1 MRNDNL
7 QISAFYPL
15 WKKYKPV
22 VLKLM
27 IDAQNGP
34 QTYPLSKH
42 EFTDLAPKKNIVYS
56 FKMDIFQSKPLVA
69 IKTSLVAQDFMEMIR
84 QSAKA
89 IELMDTSTY
98 HIELDKQFVLN
109 ISCTPATNET
119 EDVANEIEDAPE
131 EEVQKE
137 TEE

>member
-27 IDAQNGP
+27 VDAENGP
-34 QTYPLSKH
+34 QSYPLSKH

-56 FKMDIFQSKPLVA
+56 FKIDIFQSKPLVA
-69 IKTSLVAQDFMEMIR
+69 IKTSLVAQDFMEMIK
-84 QSAKA
+84 QSGKA
-89 IELMDTSTY
+89 IELMDVATY
-98 HIELDKQFVLN
+98 HIELDKQFMLN
-109 ISCTPATNET
+109 ISCTPVANET
-119 EDVANEIEDAPE
+119 EEAPE
-131 EEVQKE
+131 EEAEKE

>member
-22 VLKLM
+22 ILKLM
-27 IDAQNGP
+27 VDAQDGP
-34 QTYPLSKH
+34 QSYPLSKH

-56 FKMDIFQSKPLVA
+56 FKIDLLNLKPLVA
-69 IKTSLVAQDFMEMIR
+69 IKTSLVAMDFMELIR
-84 QSAKA
+84 QSNKA
-89 IELMDTSTY
+89 AELTANATY
-98 HIELDKQFVLN
+98 HLELDKQFNFHV
-109 ISCTPATNET
+109 SCTPVVDET
-119 EDVANEIEDAPE
+119 EDAPE
-131 EEVQKE
+131 EEAQKE

>member
-22 VLKLM
+22 ILKLM
-27 IDAQNGP
+27 VDAQDGP
-34 QTYPLSKH
+34 QSYPLSKH

-56 FKMDIFQSKPLVA
+56 FKIDLLNLKPLVA
-69 IKTSLVAQDFMEMIR
+69 IKTSLVAMDFMELIR
-84 QSAKA
+84 QSNKA
-89 IELMDTSTY
+89 AELTSNATY
-98 HIELDKQFVLN
+98 HLELDKQFNFHV
-109 ISCTPATNET
+109 SCTPVVDESA
-119 EDVANEIEDAPE
+119 EIEDAPDE
-131 EEVQKE
+131 EAQKE

>member
-1 MRNDNL
+1 
-7 QISAFYPL
+7 
-15 WKKYKPV
+15 
-22 VLKLM
+22 M

-56 FKMDIFQSKPLVA
+56 FKIDIFQSKPLVA

-109 ISCTPATNET
+109 VSCTPVANET
-119 EDVANEIEDAPE
+119 EDVANETEDAPE

>member
-1 MRNDNL
+1 MRNDTL

-27 IDAQNGP
+27 MDAKDGV

-56 FKMDIFQSKPLVA
+56 FKIDIFQSKPLVA

-84 QSAKA
+84 QSGKA
-89 IELMDTSTY
+89 IELMDTATY
-98 HIELDKQFVLN
+98 HIELDKQFMFHV
-109 ISCTPATNET
+109 SCTPVVNEEET
-119 EDVANEIEDAPE
+119 EEASE
-131 EEVQKE
+131 EAQKE

>member
-34 QTYPLSKH
+34 QSYPLSKH

-56 FKMDIFQSKPLVA
+56 FKMDIFQSKPLAA

-109 ISCTPATNET
+109 ISCTAAAEET
-119 EDVANEIEDAPE
+119 EDAPQE
-131 EEVQKE
+131 EAQKE

>member
-22 VLKLM
+22 ILKLM
-27 IDAQNGP
+27 VDAQDGP
-34 QTYPLSKH
+34 QSYPLSKH

-56 FKMDIFQSKPLVA
+56 FKIDILKLKPLVA
-69 IKTSLVAQDFMEMIR
+69 IKTSLVAQDFMELIR
-84 QSAKA
+84 QSNKA
-89 IELMDTSTY
+89 AELTATNTY
-98 HIELDKQFVLN
+98 HLELDKQFNFHV
-109 ISCTPATNET
+109 SCTPVVEET
-119 EDVANEIEDAPE
+119 EIEEASAEEAP
-131 EEVQKE
+131 KE

>member
-22 VLKLM
+22 ILKLM
-27 IDAQNGP
+27 VDAQDGP
-34 QTYPLSKH
+34 QSYPLSKH

-56 FKMDIFQSKPLVA
+56 FKIDLLNLKPLVA
-69 IKTSLVAQDFMEMIR
+69 IKTSLVAMDFMELIR
-84 QSAKA
+84 QSNKA
-89 IELMDTSTY
+89 AELTANATY
-98 HIELDKQFVLN
+98 HLELDKQFNFHV
-109 ISCTPATNET
+109 SCTPVVDET
-119 EDVANEIEDAPE
+119 ENAPE
-131 EEVQKE
+131 EEAQKE